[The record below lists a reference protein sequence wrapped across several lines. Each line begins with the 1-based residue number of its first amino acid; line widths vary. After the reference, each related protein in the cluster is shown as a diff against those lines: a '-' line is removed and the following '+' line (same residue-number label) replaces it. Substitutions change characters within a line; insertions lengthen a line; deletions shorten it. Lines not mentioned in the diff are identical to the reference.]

1 MKNNYVDF
9 VNDYND
15 VKNKAIEMSSRLNS
29 INKSSFNMK
38 LVPPND
44 ITMSLDSMSYGY
56 DVELHYT
63 EYNRCDNDEFYFNI
77 PLNILFDDDKCDEYI
92 KTEEDKIEQRKL
104 KIKLE
109 KEEKLRLI
117 EQQRKLNE
125 LKKIEDD
132 KKKLLELIE
141 KYPELVKK

>member
-63 EYNRCDNDEFYFNI
+63 EYNRCDNGEFYFNI